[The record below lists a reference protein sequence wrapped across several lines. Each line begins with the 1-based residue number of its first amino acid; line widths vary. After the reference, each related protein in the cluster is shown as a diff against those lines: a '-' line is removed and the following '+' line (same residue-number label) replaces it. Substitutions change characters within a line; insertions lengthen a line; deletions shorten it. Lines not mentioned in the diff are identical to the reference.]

1 MLRLIAMRGRLSPAK
16 PSRAAAR
23 VVLASGMRRI
33 LLIVALLLGPAETWA
48 KPPAKGQKPAAARS
62 AKPAPAAA
70 GKSAKPAA
78 PTGPFDARDPASLI
92 ALVASMDAKASV
104 SERSET
110 DVKLTVTTPYYS
122 FGAQYVDCAPSG
134 RGCQGVAFSTSS
146 DKQRVTLAQINSFNQ
161 TSISCRAFM
170 DKAGA
175 PHIVYATLVFPSDTR
190 DDMRLHLGAW
200 QGCLA
205 SFGAFL
211 QDPNGYLAAAP

>member
-1 MLRLIAMRGRLSPAK
+1 MRRFLLIAA
-16 PSRAAAR
+16 
-23 VVLASGMRRI
+23 
-33 LLIVALLLGPAETWA
+33 LIAGPAEAWA
-48 KPPAKGQKPAAARS
+48 KAPAKSEKPAAKPATKAAAQATKS
-62 AKPAPAAA
+62 AKPGSAAA
-70 GKSAKPAA
+70 STKPAKPAA

-104 SERSET
+104 VERSET
-110 DVKLTVTTPYYS
+110 DVKLSVTTPYYS
-122 FGAQYVDCAPSG
+122 FGAQYVDCAPNG

-175 PHIVYATLVFPSDTR
+175 PHIVYSTLVFPSDTR
-190 DDMRLHLGAW
+190 DEMRLHLGAW